1 MSQSSK
7 LSQLQF
13 EPLPPV
19 PAVSLARKLKLIP
32 VFRNASVDELFR
44 ISEIARQ
51 VRYPASAL
59 VSERG
64 APAEY
69 IQILLQG
76 EFGVDGGARKLAPP
90 AMLGF
95 EEVLRGTTL
104 QESASAAVESV
115 ALVMPAEDFRGLL
128 SANIELAQGLFRTLL
143 DPSRSGPGSE
153 GVSIGKR
160 SPAFRYQERG
170 EPLKTVEKALLLQ
183 TIPIFS
189 RATGEE
195 IYEVAAIARETGR
208 ENGSTLLQPGKE
220 AAIVLVLAGA
230 IRLSSPEGELSTVS
244 PGESLGVRETL
255 AGSPWPVTA
264 TVAGA
269 GRFLQLD
276 REPLFD
282 LLADRLDL
290 LHGVFT
296 AIFLDREGEPL
307 R

>member
-1 MSQSSK
+1 MSQ

-19 PAVSLARKLKLIP
+19 PAVSLAQKLKLIP

-51 VRYPASAL
+51 VRYPASAI

-76 EFGVDGGARKLAPP
+76 EFRVDGGDARKLAPP

-95 EEVLRGTTL
+95 EEVLKGTTL
-104 QESASAAVESV
+104 QESASASVESV
-115 ALVMPAEDFRGLL
+115 ALVMPAEDFRALL

-143 DPSRSGPGSE
+143 DPSRSGPGSG

-160 SPAFRYQERG
+160 SPAFRYLERE

-195 IYEVAAIARETGR
+195 IYEVAAIARETGQ
-208 ENGSTLLQPGKE
+208 EKGSTLLEPGKE
-220 AAIVLVLAGA
+220 PAIVLVLAGE
-230 IRLSSPEGELSTVS
+230 IRLSSPEGELSTIS

-255 AGSPWPVTA
+255 AGSAWPVAA
-264 TVAGA
+264 TVERA